1 MQSVTSFIP
10 QNYFLFSISCPNVS
24 RASISNRF
32 LRRTVRFL
40 HVIHVCYDYN
50 AAGVRKMGVIKLKA
64 QHERCS
70 FLFWQLNRLTLVFSV
85 QVLSNFRYQSSELSL
100 VHSSPATMQK
110 QMQVDFIIVFQLHTA
125 CYMKA

>member
-1 MQSVTSFIP
+1 MLIITVHWQFSVRFS

-50 AAGVRKMGVIKLKA
+50 AVW
-64 QHERCS
+64 S
-70 FLFWQLNRLTLVFSV
+70 FQ
-85 QVLSNFRYQSSELSL
+85 FRFCPTSATSL
-100 VHSSPATMQK
+100 VNFLWCTPATMRK
-110 QMQVDFIIVFQLHTA
+110 QIQVDFIIVFQLHTA